1 MSKAGIA
8 GIKHMLSTGEYAD
21 VHFLVGDGDAKE
33 LLSAHRVILKY
44 ASDVFETMF
53 RFDAQNANEGN
64 STANCPV
71 VEVPD
76 VETAAFKV
84 MLRFIYTDELSGL
97 NGDNAMAVLYAA
109 KKYNVPA
116 LVDAALQI
124 PISKLR
130 NVFFAFAQARLFDLE
145 KYVNDCLHYIDENAD
160 ALLKSESFLQIDQ
173 KLLCEILERDQLKM
187 REEISIWEACHE
199 NGIEC
204 SATNRRHVLGPALFK
219 IRFPL
224 FSQEEFSEKIVPS
237 GILTTNEVA
246 GVAQYHTN
254 SNFHGIS
261 DGLLYPLQFP
271 SHRRIWT
278 IGTLL
283 MDINNVSEFVGENAA
298 RSRYSETVSINGLP
312 WKIWA
317 QLNTDNVKYLAFHLL
332 CTAPK
337 EDSKWCFSVRS
348 ATFRIVSQKN
358 GAENST
364 GTFYEHV
371 YSNESSNSPGFT
383 NFISFAEM
391 VDPSNC
397 FSSGEEYK
405 VTVAIDLS
413 VKNEKIDKSILLLDP
428 CKSTGTLSM
437 EIEKMSEFAREV
449 LLSGRKSKAVTYIK
463 GLPWKILAQINQ
475 RTEST
480 KKCLGIFLFCAAP
493 KEENW
498 SCKCSA
504 TIRIVSQKCDGMDL
518 WKECNTHVMN
528 NEISG
533 WGLKQFISLAHL
545 MDPSNGFYNQKED
558 RVTLAIDF
566 SVKEA
571 KTENKS

>member
-1 MSKAGIA
+1 
-8 GIKHMLSTGEYAD
+8 MLSTGEYAD
-21 VHFLVGDGDAKE
+21 LQFLVGDGDAKE
-33 LLSAHRVILKY
+33 A
-44 ASDVFETMF
+44 T
-53 RFDAQNANEGN
+53 
-64 STANCPV
+64 TANCPV

-109 KKYNVPA
+109 KKYNIPA

-145 KYVNDCLHYIDENAD
+145 NFVNDCLRYIDENAD
-160 ALLKSESFLQIDQ
+160 DLLKSESFLKIDQ

-187 REEISIWEACHE
+187 REEISIWEA
-199 NGIEC
+199 
-204 SATNRRHVLGPALFK
+204 
-219 IRFPL
+219 
-224 FSQEEFSEKIVPS
+224 
-237 GILTTNEVA
+237 
-246 GVAQYHTN
+246 
-254 SNFHGIS
+254 
-261 DGLLYPLQFP
+261 
-271 SHRRIWT
+271 
-278 IGTLL
+278 
-283 MDINNVSEFVGENAA
+283 
-298 RSRYSETVSINGLP
+298 
-312 WKIWA
+312 
-317 QLNTDNVKYLAFHLL
+317 
-332 CTAPK
+332 
-337 EDSKWCFSVRS
+337 
-348 ATFRIVSQKN
+348 
-358 GAENST
+358 NST

-428 CKSTGTLSM
+428 CKSTGTVTL

-449 LLSGRKSKAVTYIK
+449 LLSGRKSEAVTYIK

-504 TIRIVSQKCDGMDL
+504 TIRIVSKKCDWMDL

-528 NEISG
+528 NENSG